1 MTLNLRMFAILLGT
15 AISLNS
21 ALAEENKADDQAS
34 ASLNEPFAIQGAAVL
49 TQAEIDA
56 AFSRIPAEFRL
67 AFVRDGERVNQLL
80 VSMLR
85 SKLVAADAIA
95 AGYDK
100 EALTQNRMAL
110 AAEKELAEAWMAHV
124 LENAPEADY
133 EAIAYENYLA
143 HPDKYTSEAT
153 VDVSHILVNSEVR
166 SEEEALARALL
177 IRQQLLDQPDR
188 FDALVEEYSD
198 DPGKASNNGRYQ
210 QVKRG
215 QMVKAFEEMAFSM
228 NTPGELSEPVET
240 TYGYHIIRLNQAYP
254 AGVAPFE
261 NVKANAIKQAREQY
275 LSQYRIKYLKQLSSA
290 PIELPD
296 GAVEAMARRYFGDDL
311 ELSPDFLK

>member
-21 ALAEENKADDQAS
+21 ALAEETKADDQAS

-49 TQAEIDA
+49 TQTEMDA
-56 AFSRIPAEFRL
+56 AFSRIPAEYRL

-85 SKLVAADAIA
+85 SKLVAADAVA

-100 EALTQNRMAL
+100 EALTRNRMAL

-143 HPDKYTSEAT
+143 NPDRYTSEAT

-166 SEEEALARALL
+166 SEEEALARALI

-210 QVKRG
+210 QVKHG

-228 NTPGELSEPVET
+228 NTPGELSEPVKT

-254 AGVAPFE
+254 AGVVPFE

-275 LSQYRIKYLKQLSSA
+275 LSQYRINYLKQLSSA

>member
-1 MTLNLRMFAILLGT
+1 MFAILLGT

>member
-34 ASLNEPFAIQGAAVL
+34 TSLNEPFAIQGAAVL
-49 TQAEIDA
+49 TQAEMDA
-56 AFSRIPAEFRL
+56 SFSRIPAEYRL
-67 AFVRDGERVNQLL
+67 AFIRDGERVNQLL

-143 HPDKYTSEAT
+143 NPDKYTSEAT

-166 SEEEALARALL
+166 SEEEALARTMS

-228 NTPGELSEPVET
+228 NTPGELSEPVKT

-261 NVKANAIKQAREQY
+261 NVKANGIKQAREQY
-275 LSQYRIKYLKQLSSA
+275 LSRYRINYLQQLSSA
-290 PIELPD
+290 PIKLPD